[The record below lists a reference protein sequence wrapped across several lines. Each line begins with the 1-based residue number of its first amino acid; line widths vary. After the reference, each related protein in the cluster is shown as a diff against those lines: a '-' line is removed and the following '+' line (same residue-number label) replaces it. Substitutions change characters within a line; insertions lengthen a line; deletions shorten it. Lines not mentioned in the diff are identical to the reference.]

1 MILQCF
7 FLPTEHLVV
16 SFLLGMSN
24 QTRWKAIPEAANSFR
39 CMPFNCQLPV
49 IPHVTFFQPLCS
61 TNSRCSKPWS
71 ISSSLKKFMWLVFLK
86 RRMPCLQCFHSAL
99 MFLFSLFVSFFFT
112 SSDICS
118 WSNGRPHQSNILDL
132 GNRLSVRVSR
142 WIPSKWWKF
151 HTSWSMLRR
160 AYLGGLVARAYFER
174 CQVSTSGKYDMG
186 MIHSQVIRYLR
197 VSALTAKK

>member
-1 MILQCF
+1 MHALQ
-7 FLPTEHLVV
+7 LPTSSDTSCHLF
-16 SFLLGMSN
+16 STSLLYEFTV
-24 QTRWKAIPEAANSFR
+24 QQAVKHQ
-39 CMPFNCQLPV
+39 QLTQK
-49 IPHVTFFQPLCS
+49 IHVTCIFETPHAMSSMLPLRS
-61 TNSRCSKPWS
+61 DVP
-71 ISSSLKKFMWLVFLK
+71 VF
-86 RRMPCLQCFHSAL
+86 PFCI
-99 MFLFSLFVSFFFT
+99 FFFT

>member
-1 MILQCF
+1 MSPFFNLFALRIHGAASREASAAHSKNSCDLYFWNAACHVFNASTPLWCSCF
-7 FLPTEHLVV
+7 PFLYL
-16 SFLLGMSN
+16 
-24 QTRWKAIPEAANSFR
+24 
-39 CMPFNCQLPV
+39 
-49 IPHVTFFQPLCS
+49 
-61 TNSRCSKPWS
+61 
-71 ISSSLKKFMWLVFLK
+71 
-86 RRMPCLQCFHSAL
+86 
-99 MFLFSLFVSFFFT
+99 FFFT